1 MPRHNPTREW
11 VMSRPPGSCF
21 RAADVPG
28 PSTTVAAALS
38 RLASPDGPIERV
50 RQGVYWRKSPST
62 RFGEARPSPSQ
73 VALFAAGDGSG
84 LAGYSATNSLGLST
98 QVPRRTQIAVVG
110 RAPKGLSGV
119 SIVTRSNPYRVLL
132 AVDEV
137 SVLESLR
144 DFDRCADIEWPQA
157 RLRLRR
163 MAASGRID
171 LDKVASVATHER
183 SAGLRDR
190 ITDLISG

>member
-1 MPRHNPTREW
+1 MSRHNPTRDW

-21 RAADVPG
+21 RTAEVPG
-28 PSTTVAAALS
+28 PSTAVAAALS
-38 RLASPDGPIERV
+38 RLASPGGPIERV
-50 RQGVYWRKSPST
+50 RQGVYWRKTPPT
-62 RFGEARPSPSQ
+62 RFGPARPSPSQ
-73 VALFAAGDGSG
+73 IALIAAGDGSG

-98 QVPRRTQIAVVG
+98 QVPRRTHIAVVG

-119 SIVTRSNPYRVLL
+119 SIVTRANPYRVLL
-132 AVDEV
+132 TVDEV

-163 MAASGRID
+163 LAGSGRIN
-171 LDKVASVATHER
+171 LDRIASVAAHER
-183 SAGLRDR
+183 AAGLRER
-190 ITDLISG
+190 IADLIAG